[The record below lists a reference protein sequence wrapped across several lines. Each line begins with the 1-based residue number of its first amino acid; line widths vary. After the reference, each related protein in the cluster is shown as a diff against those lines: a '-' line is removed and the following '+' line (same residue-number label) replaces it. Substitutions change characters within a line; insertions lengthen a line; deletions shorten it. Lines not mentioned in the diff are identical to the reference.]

1 MAPAQFAEMTGL
13 PLVIAIAVAL
23 AEIVGGVGLLAG
35 AALRLDWLS
44 RLAALATVPVLLGAV
59 VMVHRGQWSFVFT
72 ETHPMGG
79 IEFQV
84 LLLLMA
90 LYFALGDRAPIAER
104 RE

>member
-1 MAPAQFAEMTGL
+1 
-13 PLVIAIAVAL
+13 
-23 AEIVGGVGLLAG
+23 
-35 AALRLDWLS
+35 
-44 RLAALATVPVLLGAV
+44 V
-59 VMVHRGQWSFVFT
+59 VVHWEQSSFVST

-79 IEFQV
+79 MEFQV

>member
-1 MAPAQFAEMTGL
+1 MIT
-13 PLVIAIAVAL
+13 IAVAP
-23 AEIVGGVGLLAG
+23 AAIIGGVGLLAG

-59 VMVHRGQWSFVFT
+59 VMVHWGQWSFVFT

-79 IEFQV
+79 MKFQV

-90 LYFALGDRAPIAER
+90 LHFALGDRAPIAER
-104 RE
+104 RG